1 MAKPKRGSKRNIGRA
16 ALALGAAGV
25 SFAMTGGASATAPPT
40 NESQDNPRRVFLAAA
55 AKPPISCH
63 VVRPARI

>member
-1 MAKPKRGSKRNIGRA
+1 MAKPKRGSKRSIGKA

-40 NESQDNPRRVFLAAA
+40 NELQETHGEFF
-55 AKPPISCH
+55 
-63 VVRPARI
+63 